1 MLRFYLR
8 RLSVIAAGMIE
19 SRDDGSLSG
28 AERNASVVVG
38 AQGISTEDV
47 AQLRLLA
54 EIADRKLNRAS
65 IPGERPPGD
74 ES

>member
-28 AERNASVVVG
+28 AERSASVVVG

-65 IPGERPPGD
+65 IPGERPPW
-74 ES
+74 